1 MTYIKKFNNFRKVNE
16 QATGASANETK
27 ASSLRAMILSI
38 KDNIKPLTDDLLNR
52 EKELLAVDELIR
64 VEKAAAV
71 TKKNA
76 QDVIDAK
83 EQANNINQTP
93 SV

>member
-1 MTYIKKFNNFRKVNE
+1 MTYIKKFNNFKKVNE
-16 QATGASANETK
+16 QAAGASANETK
-27 ASSLRAMILSI
+27 AASLRKMILSI

-64 VEKAAAV
+64 VEKAAAL

-76 QDVIDAK
+76 QNVIDAR
-83 EQANNINQTP
+83 EQANAINQTP
-93 SV
+93 TA